1 MPTFSIYNKCN
12 NNCIMCTNFDKFC
25 NNSKKFDLVYL
36 LRRID
41 RFYKGEEEFLDNY
54 RDAFSITGGEPTLS
68 PNFLTI
74 IKKINSLF
82 PEARIMCLTN
92 GRMFFYED
100 YIKELLQLDDH
111 LELAI
116 SIHGH
121 TAKIHDSITQTKGSF
136 FQTVKG
142 LQNIFRFKKRN
153 HIIEIRIV
161 IHQLN
166 YKILEKITTF
176 IKNEF
181 PLIDRLVYIFFE
193 IEGQARKNLE
203 RLNLSYTEF
212 IPYINNIYN
221 LIQYFNEVRFYHFPL
236 CVVPRRLFPFI
247 WRTLPALE
255 ISFLKRCKGCNLKA
269 ICLGIPKGY
278 LKYIGQYEFKPIK
291 DKINIK
297 EGSNW
302 HHPINRIYKGNV

>member
-12 NNCIMCTNFDKFC
+12 NNCVMCTNENELRDS
-25 NNSKKFDLVYL
+25 SKRFEFPFL
-36 LRRID
+36 LKKIE
-41 RFYKGEEEFLDNY
+41 RFYKGNEEFLDNY

-68 PNFLTI
+68 PYFFTI
-74 IKKINSLF
+74 IKKIIYFF
-82 PEARIMCLTN
+82 PKAKISCLTN

-100 YIKELLQLDDH
+100 YAKEFLDMEGNF
-111 LELAI
+111 ELAI

-166 YKILEKITTF
+166 YKNLEKITTF

-181 PLIDRLVYIFFE
+181 PLIDRLVYLFFE

-212 IPYINNIYN
+212 IPYINNFYN

-247 WRTLPALE
+247 WRSLPTLE
-255 ISFLKRCKGCNLKA
+255 ISFLKRCKGCNLKK

-278 LKYIGQYEFKPIK
+278 LKYMGQYEFKPIN

-297 EGSNW
+297 EDSNW
-302 HHPINRIYKGNV
+302 HHPILKVR